1 MFGCG
6 SEIKLSETLENLGNT
21 GAELVSKVSDI
32 ADDVAAAQVGW
43 NDALANLP
51 NAEDVATLMDIARI
65 TGQERRGFIEALPYN
80 SDEDFYKFAF
90 RAANKEAEN
99 LGLDGVIYPDAAYLA
114 TQPQRTPN
122 DAFLRNYGR
131 VIDGEVKELTKADEN
146 AGVRL
151 RKVDITGDD
160 PFELIGRGEG
170 FEVNGVD
177 PNDLNVQE
185 ALQPFRNAVRNA
197 DRDYKQAKATV
208 DDLERQGT
216 DTADMA
222 DELEEERLMR
232 TRLENVKATL
242 ETEMRRRSTT
252 YNSELRVVEFD
263 NDANKQLARRPIR
276 RATGGMVRSGIGA
289 MAREVM

>member
-1 MFGCG
+1 
-6 SEIKLSETLENLGNT
+6 
-21 GAELVSKVSDI
+21 
-32 ADDVAAAQVGW
+32 
-43 NDALANLP
+43 
-51 NAEDVATLMDIARI
+51 MDIARI
-65 TGQERRGFIEALPYN
+65 TGQERRGFIEPLPYN
-80 SDEDFYKFAF
+80 SDEDFYKFAT
-90 RAANKEAEN
+90 RAAIKEAEK
-99 LGLDGVIYPDAAYLA
+99 LGLDGVIFPDAAYLS
-114 TQPQRTPN
+114 TQPQRRPN

-131 VIDGEVKELTKADEN
+131 VIDSELKELTKADEN

-151 RKVDITGDD
+151 RKVDITPGNND

-170 FEVNGVD
+170 FEVNGID
-177 PNDLNVQE
+177 PSDLNVQE
-185 ALQPFRNAVRNA
+185 ALQPFRTEVRNA

-222 DELEEERLMR
+222 DELEEERLLR
-232 TRLENVKATL
+232 TRLENVKSDL
-242 ETEMRRRSTT
+242 EREMRRRSTT

-276 RATGGMVRSGIGA
+276 RAAGGMVRSGIGA

>member
-1 MFGCG
+1 MRQ
-6 SEIKLSETLENLGNT
+6 LEGLRKTGN
-21 GAELVSKVSDI
+21 ELVSKVADI
-32 ADDVAAAQVGW
+32 ADDVDAAQADW
-43 NDALANLP
+43 SNTLANLP
-51 NAEDVATLMDIARI
+51 NAEQVATLMKVANV
-65 TGQERRGFIEALPYN
+65 TGQDSRGFVAQLPYN
-80 SDEDFYKFAF
+80 SDEDFYKFAV
-90 RAANKEAEN
+90 RAANKEAEK

-114 TQPQRTPN
+114 TQPQREVS
-122 DAFLRNYGR
+122 DAFMRNYGR
-131 VIDGEVKELTKADEN
+131 VIDSELKELTKADEN
-146 AGVRL
+146 AGVRV
-151 RKVDITGDD
+151 RKVDINPVNDD

-170 FEVNGVD
+170 FEVNGID
-177 PNDLNVQE
+177 PSDLNAQE
-185 ALQPFRNAVRNA
+185 ALQPFRTEVRNA
-197 DRDYKQAKATV
+197 DRDYKQAKAIV

-276 RATGGMVRSGIGA
+276 RAAGGMVRSGIGA

>member
-1 MFGCG
+1 M
-6 SEIKLSETLENLGNT
+6 
-21 GAELVSKVSDI
+21 A
-32 ADDVAAAQVGW
+32 ADVAAAQTGW
-43 NDALANLP
+43 NDALGNLP
-51 NAEDVATLMDIARI
+51 NAEQVATLMKVARI
-65 TGQERRGFIEALPYN
+65 TGEARRGFVAELPYS
-80 SDEDFYKFAF
+80 SDEDFYKFAT
-90 RAANKEAEN
+90 RAAIKEAEK
-99 LGLDGVIYPDAAYLA
+99 LDLDGVIFPDAAYLA
-114 TQPQRTPN
+114 TQPDREIN
-122 DAFLRNYGR
+122 DAFMRNYGR
-131 VIDGEVKELTKADEN
+131 VIDSELKELTKADEN

-151 RKVDITGDD
+151 RKVDITNNED
-160 PFELIGRGEG
+160 PFELIGRGQG
-170 FEVNGVD
+170 FEVQGID
-177 PNDLNVQE
+177 PSDLDVQE
-185 ALQPFRNAVRNA
+185 ALQPLRTEVRNA